1 MELLHY
7 AASPPSRGA
16 WIEIMLDEGKEEA
29 VQSPP
34 SRGAWI
40 EIASPLQVSLVVTL
54 SPPSRG
60 RGLKSQPQGVL

>member
-1 MELLHY
+1 MKY
-7 AASPPSRGA
+7 PTVIDGKRMPQSPPSRGA

-40 EIASPLQVSLVVTL
+40 EMLAYSRVDPTNLTVAPLA
-54 SPPSRG
+54 G
-60 RGLKSQPQGVL
+60 GVD